1 MPRGPEA
8 KIQDA
13 AVLHARKKPNGIAQ
27 KMEAGGG
34 FPDYFYSFPA
44 SGPFLVEFKAPGKKP
59 RPDQAKKHAE
69 LIRAGVKVYV
79 VSGTATALRL
89 IDDMADRGYTDYPL
103 AGAA

>member
-34 FPDYFYSFPA
+34 FPDYFFSFPA
-44 SGPFLVEFKAPGKKP
+44 SGPFLVEFKAPGKKA
-59 RPDQAKKHAE
+59 RPDQFNKHKE
-69 LIRAGVKVYV
+69 LTRAGVRVYL
-79 VSGTATALRL
+79 VSGTATAIRL
-89 IDDMADRGYTDYPL
+89 IDDMADFGATDFPM
-103 AGAA
+103 AGVA